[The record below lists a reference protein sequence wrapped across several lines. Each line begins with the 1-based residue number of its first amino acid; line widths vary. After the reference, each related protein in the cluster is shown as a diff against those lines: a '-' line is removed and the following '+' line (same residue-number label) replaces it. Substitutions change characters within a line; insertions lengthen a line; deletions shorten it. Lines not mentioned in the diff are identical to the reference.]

1 MGIKRTEGWEE
12 WIERRINRRIGGWMG
27 GRIKDG
33 TMNQNRRMEGRNEGW
48 DMWKK
53 DRKDK

>member
-1 MGIKRTEGWEE
+1 MGGVDRTEDQQKDG
-12 WIERRINRRIGGWMG
+12 RMG
-27 GRIKDG
+27 GCIKDG
-33 TMNQNRRMEGRNEGW
+33 TMNQNEGRNEGW

>member
-1 MGIKRTEGWEE
+1 
-12 WIERRINRRIGGWMG
+12 MG
-27 GRIKDG
+27 GMDRTKDQQKDWRMGGCIKDG
-33 TMNQNRRMEGRNEGW
+33 TMNQNRRMEGRHEGW